1 MTRYRF
7 RPVEIADLPLLARWL
22 ATPHVAAWQGD
33 PATELKEI
41 ESCIGDARMH
51 ALIVLCDERP
61 IGYQQSYAPHDWDG
75 HPYADQPRGTRGVDQ
90 FIGEADM
97 LGRGHGSAFV
107 RAFVEWLFDQGAP
120 RVVTDPDPDNGRAIR
135 AYAKAGFR
143 PLGQRA
149 TPWGEVLLMVRDR
162 DAAAAA

>member
-51 ALIVLCDERP
+51 ALIPAELRP
-61 IGYQQSYAPHDWDG
+61 A
-75 HPYADQPRGTRGVDQ
+75 
-90 FIGEADM
+90 
-97 LGRGHGSAFV
+97 
-107 RAFVEWLFDQGAP
+107 
-120 RVVTDPDPDNGRAIR
+120 
-135 AYAKAGFR
+135 
-143 PLGQRA
+143 
-149 TPWGEVLLMVRDR
+149 
-162 DAAAAA
+162 